1 MQRNKIKNILVLAL
15 STSAMLLAGCDKV
28 EAKLPTN
35 NSILNI
41 TDSNGSAVDVYNNT
55 EKEIYDA
62 LISSGDT
69 NSEKVLNNVLYIY
82 SQSIYGAFFGED
94 GLRAAATSKED
105 AKIDAFVEKYSA
117 YQVEKKNEDGSVSID
132 LEKSRVRVKT
142 LYKEFLYRINESFYG
157 YVKDSSYQDRNQF
170 FEEKFY
176 KAQVKNYYKLGDNY
190 SKEGALIDGSKRLDE
205 DDIAQQE
212 ALLGEYFADIFAT
225 YENYI
230 EINLLPDI
238 YRKELTAQYLMDEN
252 YSSTIRNVA
261 ARKVDYI
268 TLPADSNN
276 NVYRLIEAYDTKV
289 IKEGL
294 DNQYPLTFLDRLY
307 KGVEEFSGEEATM
320 ANSIY
325 DSANWTKL
333 SITVGSD
340 TVDYYK
346 ESQFGDI
353 CEKYKVIADA
363 SNRYDPNFETQWN
376 SFTSSG
382 TYAKETGFMIQ
393 SRELFA
399 KNNTTNGWFT
409 PGGLSS
415 LPESLRNRI
424 FKTQVANQIVSKIS
438 TYKNAYVEK
447 PNDNGNYYLIPKDPL
462 SSDPHKYI
470 VKDGSNYT
478 IVQVKEAAKSSA
490 FDIDNKDDYYGDEK
504 AYRVARKI
512 AYSLASSDTWV
523 KAAKNYYVEKMA
535 IIYHDEYVLD
545 YFKTTFPD
553 LFD

>member
-1 MQRNKIKNILVLAL
+1 MQRNKIKNILVLVL

-41 TDSNGSAVDVYNNT
+41 TDSSGNAVDVYNNT

-69 NSEKVLNNVLYIY
+69 NSEKVLNNILYIY
-82 SQSIYGAFFGED
+82 SQSIYGPFFGDD
-94 GLRAAATSKED
+94 GLRAVARSGD
-105 AKIDAFVEKYSA
+105 NAKIDAFIDKYSV
-117 YQVEKKNEDGSVSID
+117 YQVTKKDDGSID
-132 LEKSRVRVKT
+132 YEVSRVRVNT
-142 LYKEFLYRINESFYG
+142 LYEEFLYRINESFYG
-157 YVKDSSYQDRNQF
+157 YVKDSSYQDRNEF

-176 KAQVKNYYKLGDNY
+176 KAQVKNYYKLGDDYNDF
-190 SKEGALIDGSKRLDE
+190 GVLIDGSKRLDE
-205 DDIAQQE
+205 DDINQQE
-212 ALLGEYFADIFAT
+212 LLLAEYFNDIFAT

-276 NVYRLIEAYDTKV
+276 NVYRLIEAYDTEV
-289 IKEGL
+289 IKKGL
-294 DNQYPLTFLDRLY
+294 DNEYDLTFLDRLY
-307 KGVEEFSGEEATM
+307 KGAEAFNGEEEEM
-320 ANSIY
+320 AEKIY
-325 DSANWTKL
+325 KAANWTKL
-333 SITVGSD
+333 SLTVGND
-340 TVDYYK
+340 VYEYLK

-393 SRELFA
+393 SRELVA

-424 FKTQVANQIVSKIS
+424 FKTQVANQVVSNVT

-447 PNDNGNYYLIPKDPL
+447 PNANGNYYLIPKDPL
-462 SSDPHKYI
+462 TSDPHKYI

-478 IVQVKEAAKSSA
+478 IVQVKEAVKSSA
-490 FDIDNKDDYYGDEK
+490 FNSDNDDYYGAEK

>member
-1 MQRNKIKNILVLAL
+1 MQRNKIKNILVLVL

-41 TDSNGSAVDVYNNT
+41 TDSSGNAVDVYNNT

-69 NSEKVLNNVLYIY
+69 NSEKVLNNILYIY
-82 SQSIYGAFFGED
+82 SQSIYGPFFGDD
-94 GLRAAATSKED
+94 GLRAVARSGD
-105 AKIDAFVEKYSA
+105 NAKIDAFIDKYSV
-117 YQVEKKNEDGSVSID
+117 YQVTKKDDGSID
-132 LEKSRVRVKT
+132 YEASRVRVNT
-142 LYKEFLYRINESFYG
+142 LYEEFLYRINESFYG
-157 YVKDSSYQDRNQF
+157 YVKDSSYQDRNEF

-176 KAQVKNYYKLGDNY
+176 KAQVKNYYKLGDDYNDF
-190 SKEGALIDGSKRLDE
+190 GVLIDGSKRLDE
-205 DDIAQQE
+205 DDINQQE
-212 ALLGEYFADIFAT
+212 LLLAEYFNDIFAT

-276 NVYRLIEAYDTKV
+276 NVYRLIEAYDTEV
-289 IKEGL
+289 IKKGL
-294 DNQYPLTFLDRLY
+294 DNEYDLTFLDRLY
-307 KGVEEFSGEEATM
+307 KGAEAFNGEEEEM
-320 ANSIY
+320 AEKIY
-325 DSANWTKL
+325 KAANWTKL
-333 SITVGSD
+333 SLTVGND
-340 TVDYYK
+340 VYEYLK

-393 SRELFA
+393 SRELVA

-424 FKTQVANQIVSKIS
+424 FKTQVANQVVSNVT

-447 PNDNGNYYLIPKDPL
+447 PNANGNYYLIPKDPL
-462 SSDPHKYI
+462 TSDPHKYI

-478 IVQVKEAAKSSA
+478 IVQVKEAVKSSA
-490 FDIDNKDDYYGDEK
+490 FNSDNDDYYGAEK

>member
-1 MQRNKIKNILVLAL
+1 MQRNKIKNILVLVL

-41 TDSNGSAVDVYNNT
+41 TDSSGNAVDVYNNT

-82 SQSIYGAFFGED
+82 SQSIYGPFFGDD
-94 GLRAAATSKED
+94 GLRAVARSGD
-105 AKIDAFVEKYSA
+105 NAKIDAFIDKYFV
-117 YQVEKKNEDGSVSID
+117 YQVTKKDDGSID
-132 LEKSRVRVKT
+132 YEASRVRVNT
-142 LYKEFLYRINESFYG
+142 LYEEFLYRINESFYG
-157 YVKDSSYQDRNQF
+157 YVKDSSYQDRNEF

-176 KAQVKNYYKLGDNY
+176 KAQVKNYYKLGDDYNDF
-190 SKEGALIDGSKRLDE
+190 GVLIDGSKRLDE
-205 DDIAQQE
+205 DDINQQE
-212 ALLGEYFADIFAT
+212 LLLAEYFKDIFAT

-276 NVYRLIEAYDTKV
+276 NVYRLIEAYDTEV
-289 IKEGL
+289 IKKGL
-294 DNQYPLTFLDRLY
+294 DNEYDLTFLDRLY
-307 KGVEEFSGEEATM
+307 KGAEAFNGEEEEM
-320 ANSIY
+320 AEKIY
-325 DSANWTKL
+325 KAANWTKL
-333 SITVGSD
+333 SLTVGND
-340 TVDYYK
+340 VFEYLK

-393 SRELFA
+393 SRELVA

-424 FKTQVANQIVSKIS
+424 FKTQVANQVVSNVT

-447 PNDNGNYYLIPKDPL
+447 PNANGNYYLIPKDPL
-462 SSDPHKYI
+462 TSDPHKYI

-478 IVQVKEAAKSSA
+478 IVQVKEAVKSSA
-490 FDIDNKDDYYGDEK
+490 FNSDNDDYYGAEK